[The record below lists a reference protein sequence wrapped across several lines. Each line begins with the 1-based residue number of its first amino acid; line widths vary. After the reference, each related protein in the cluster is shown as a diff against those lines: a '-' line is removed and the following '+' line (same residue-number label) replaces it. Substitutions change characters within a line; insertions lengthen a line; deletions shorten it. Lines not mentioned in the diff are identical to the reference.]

1 MYFNP
6 TKEVLKFFHEIQDM
20 LRLYLKSCEITIRLG
35 IRNDCEFIVVMDY
48 KYSLSFF
55 VERVK
60 FTSVNTKLRNN
71 A

>member
-35 IRNDCEFIVVMDY
+35 IRNNCEFMVIMDY
-48 KYSLSFF
+48 
-55 VERVK
+55 E
-60 FTSVNTKLRNN
+60 
-71 A
+71 